1 MLLFRRLSTLFFSIY
16 LCLSISLSLLLLYLY
31 IYISFS
37 FSHFFHPLF
46 LLLCFIYFYSLC
58 RSFHYLLFN
67 FSIFLKKFLPI
78 SLSALSLSL
87 HTYLSRSH
95 FISLLSFYLP
105 FFLLISVFTSLYI
118 KGFGLGKVDLSPFMP
133 LTPLCALTL

>member
-16 LCLSISLSLLLLYLY
+16 LCLSISLFISLSLCT
-31 IYISFS
+31 YISFS
-37 FSHFFHPLF
+37 HIFHPLF
-46 LLLCFIYFYSLC
+46 LQLCFIYFYSLC
-58 RSFHYLLFN
+58 LSFYYFLLN
-67 FSIFLKKFLPI
+67 FSLSFLTFFYL
-78 SLSALSLSL
+78 SLSQPSLSL

-95 FISLLSFYLP
+95 FLSLLSFYLS

-118 KGFGLGKVDLSPFMP
+118 KGFGLGRMDLSPFIP